1 MRVDCPEQCFKQQ
14 ISKSYWEC
22 VCPITSDEE
31 ESDSA
36 FKQVANCNSTIEVCM
51 KVLVLEVPAGFKYNK
66 NAFRNWA
73 ILSTTMVS
81 FTSYAGSPY
90 NNDTSMSSA
99 WLYNFLWTYFTWG
112 TQLFLLI

>member
-22 VCPITSDEE
+22 ICPVESEE
-31 ESDSA
+31 ESESD
-36 FKQVANCNSTIEVCM
+36 FKQVANCNSTIEVCG

-81 FTSYAGSPY
+81 FSSYAGEPY
-90 NNDTSMSSA
+90 NSDTSMSSA
-99 WLYNFLWTYFTWG
+99 WLYNFVWTYFTWG
-112 TQLFLLI
+112 IQLFLLI